1 MAPPWSERAR
11 ILVSNDD
18 GFQSEG
24 LKALAAAMDELG
36 EVWVAAPEAE
46 QSASSHAISIH
57 RPLRL
62 REVRPRWYAVDGTP
76 TDCSWLGIHHV
87 MRDRRPALMV
97 SGINH
102 GPNLADDV
110 TYSGTIAAA
119 MEASLYR
126 RPRDRLQ
133 PGGLGS
139 LDFAPAARFARAL
152 ARAALASELPKGL
165 LLNVNVPA
173 GVEPDGYVVTRLGKH
188 SYGSE
193 VVEKKDPRG
202 RSYFWI
208 GGNEYQHEDIPG
220 SDCNAVL
227 REKRVSVTPLMAR
240 PHRREEP
247 RPRRRLDPRRLP
259 AVEPR
264 RDALVQGQT
273 PKAYS
278 TAGSSIGIVPA
289 VASIST
295 SIPTG
300 TVNCWSWWPIM
311 APSYA
316 GTPSGLTCSSSTS
329 SSVSEP

>member
-1 MAPPWSERAR
+1 MSEPPR

-18 GFQSEG
+18 GHQSEG
-24 LKALAAAMDELG
+24 IRALAAAMEELG
-36 EVWVAAPEAE
+36 EVWVVAPESE

-87 MRDRRPALMV
+87 LRGRRPAIAV

-110 TYSGTIAAA
+110 TYSGTVAAA
-119 MEASLYR
+119 MEASIIGV
-126 RPRDRLQ
+126 PAIAF
-133 PGGLGS
+133 S
-139 LDFAPAARFARAL
+139 LAGRGELTFAPAARFARAL
-152 ARAALASELPKGL
+152 VAAALARPLPPGL
-165 LLNVNVPA
+165 LLNVNVPP
-173 GVEPDGYVVTRLGKH
+173 GVEPEGYVVTRLGKH

-227 REKRVSVTPLMAR
+227 REQRVSVTPLNLDLTDDAMREVVAGWPVGGYAR
-240 PHRREEP
+240 H
-247 RPRRRLDPRRLP
+247 P
-259 AVEPR
+259 A
-264 RDALVQGQT
+264 
-273 PKAYS
+273 
-278 TAGSSIGIVPA
+278 
-289 VASIST
+289 
-295 SIPTG
+295 
-300 TVNCWSWWPIM
+300 
-311 APSYA
+311 
-316 GTPSGLTCSSSTS
+316 
-329 SSVSEP
+329 